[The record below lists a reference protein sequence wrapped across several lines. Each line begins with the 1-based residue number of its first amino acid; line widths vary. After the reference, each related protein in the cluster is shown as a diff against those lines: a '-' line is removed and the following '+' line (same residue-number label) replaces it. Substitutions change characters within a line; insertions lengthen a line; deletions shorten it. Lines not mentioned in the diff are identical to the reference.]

1 VLSPALVLFV
11 GVAYLAGLFVIA
23 WAGDRAAERGRWP
36 IIDSPVV
43 YTLSLAVYCTAW
55 TFYGAVGS
63 AVRNGLEYL
72 TIYTGPTIVF
82 LGWWLVLRKIVRI
95 CRSQQITSIADFLSA
110 RYGKSALVSIIVT
123 LMAVTAITP
132 YIALQLK
139 GIATAFEALVYAD
152 ADFAVRRPEIGI
164 WADTGLW
171 VAIVMGVFVILFGT
185 RTLAADESHPG
196 VVTAIAF
203 ESIVKLAALMLIGLL
218 VIFALDPGGGADRTP
233 ALQDALARLATIP
246 EGGEARWIT
255 VTFLSAAA
263 IVCLPRQFQ
272 IMAVENRDERHLAT
286 AAWLFPLYL
295 MLISLFVMPIA
306 AAGLTMLPATADPDL
321 YVLWV
326 PIAAGREELA
336 LIAFIGGLSAGTS
349 MVIVSSIA
357 LSIMISNHLA
367 LPLLLDGRLGGR
379 VPQDLSRTILLVR
392 RLSIAGILALGYV
405 YYRAATG
412 GGALASIGLISFAGV
427 AQFLPALI
435 GAVFWSSANRHG
447 AVAGLIAGF
456 ALWAYTLVLPS
467 LPLPGIETF
476 LTSGPMGIGVLAP
489 TALFGAAGWDPLVH
503 ATFWSLLFNTGT
515 FVLVSAAT
523 QTNPIGRLQ
532 SAIFVDVFRRP
543 VSEAEPV
550 LPRSASVEDLRRV
563 AERVLGPVRTKE
575 VFDSEA
581 QMQGR
586 PGRDPLPDAHFITRV
601 ERALASGIG
610 AASARLMVSR
620 IVKGAPLTVDTV
632 MALLDE
638 TRAAIRYSQELERK
652 SAELEETAE
661 KLKEANETL
670 QRLDQM
676 KDDFLSRVSHELRTP
691 MTSIRSF
698 AELLS
703 EAETLDTPHSRRFIQ
718 IVKQESQRLTRLLDE
733 ILDLSAMESGQIAWH
748 MEPVELRA
756 LLSGSV
762 DTMMSLAE
770 RRGVRVETELPAR
783 PVWVGADPDRLKQ
796 VFLNLLSNAIKFA
809 DPPDPHVV
817 ARLERRGDQAV
828 IAISDTGPGVSPA
841 LRDSLFSK
849 FGRDWLN
856 NAGDRGGS
864 GLGLAIC
871 RQITERLGGTISLA
885 STSDQGSRFEVS
897 LPLQPVQTGTE
908 AVDRARAEPEPAPGE

>member
-1 VLSPALVLFV
+1 
-11 GVAYLAGLFVIA
+11 
-23 WAGDRAAERGRWP
+23 
-36 IIDSPVV
+36 
-43 YTLSLAVYCTAW
+43 
-55 TFYGAVGS
+55 
-63 AVRNGLEYL
+63 
-72 TIYTGPTIVF
+72 
-82 LGWWLVLRKIVRI
+82 
-95 CRSQQITSIADFLSA
+95 
-110 RYGKSALVSIIVT
+110 
-123 LMAVTAITP
+123 
-132 YIALQLK
+132 
-139 GIATAFEALVYAD
+139 
-152 ADFAVRRPEIGI
+152 
-164 WADTGLW
+164 
-171 VAIVMGVFVILFGT
+171 
-185 RTLAADESHPG
+185 
-196 VVTAIAF
+196 
-203 ESIVKLAALMLIGLL
+203 
-218 VIFALDPGGGADRTP
+218 
-233 ALQDALARLATIP
+233 
-246 EGGEARWIT
+246 
-255 VTFLSAAA
+255 
-263 IVCLPRQFQ
+263 
-272 IMAVENRDERHLAT
+272 
-286 AAWLFPLYL
+286 
-295 MLISLFVMPIA
+295 
-306 AAGLTMLPATADPDL
+306 
-321 YVLWV
+321 
-326 PIAAGREELA
+326 
-336 LIAFIGGLSAGTS
+336 
-349 MVIVSSIA
+349 
-357 LSIMISNHLA
+357 
-367 LPLLLDGRLGGR
+367 
-379 VPQDLSRTILLVR
+379 
-392 RLSIAGILALGYV
+392 
-405 YYRAATG
+405 
-412 GGALASIGLISFAGV
+412 
-427 AQFLPALI
+427 
-435 GAVFWSSANRHG
+435 
-447 AVAGLIAGF
+447 
-456 ALWAYTLVLPS
+456 
-467 LPLPGIETF
+467 
-476 LTSGPMGIGVLAP
+476 
-489 TALFGAAGWDPLVH
+489 
-503 ATFWSLLFNTGT
+503 
-515 FVLVSAAT
+515 
-523 QTNPIGRLQ
+523 
-532 SAIFVDVFRRP
+532 
-543 VSEAEPV
+543 
-550 LPRSASVEDLRRV
+550 
-563 AERVLGPVRTKE
+563 
-575 VFDSEA
+575 
-581 QMQGR
+581 

-783 PVWVGADPDRLKQ
+783 PVWVSADPDRLKQ

-809 DPPDPHVV
+809 DPPDPHVI

-908 AVDRARAEPEPAPGE
+908 AGDRARAEPEPAPGE